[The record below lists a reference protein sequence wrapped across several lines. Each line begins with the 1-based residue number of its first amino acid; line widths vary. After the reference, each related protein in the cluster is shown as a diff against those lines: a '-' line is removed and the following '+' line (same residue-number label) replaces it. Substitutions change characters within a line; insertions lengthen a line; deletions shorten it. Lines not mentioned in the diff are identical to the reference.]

1 MIQIFY
7 KICDF
12 EIFSPILWNIFS
24 FSWWYCLLKILFLS
38 LLNCLEICQKSIHHK
53 CIGLFLNR
61 ELYFIDLY
69 VYFYFQ
75 VPQCCDY
82 CSSVVRFK
90 NSEMWAYIT
99 FSFSRYILF
108 FWPLWDPIDFRIT
121 LSVSTNTQKSSLE
134 FW

>member
-1 MIQIFY
+1 MWF
-7 KICDF
+7 
-12 EIFSPILWNIFS
+12 WNIFS
-24 FSWWYCLLKILFLS
+24 HSVGCLFIFLMILFVENTLS

-53 CIGLFLNR
+53 CIGLFLNP

-90 NSEMWAYIT
+90 IQFVSPIT

-121 LSVSTNTQKSSLE
+121 LSVSTNTQKAARILIE
-134 FW
+134 IVFNQ